1 MAGSVPSLLQAH
13 DRPGLQNTKLPSPNT
28 RHGHSHWSAQSRD
41 YCFKIVYIQV
51 CQKETV
57 CPRKT
62 SSKLTHLAG
71 SMHQPSQ
78 RSRLDRIRSL
88 WRSCRSH
95 IPSNKFTPKTAE
107 FNHAAQSPRLNR
119 TEFHRG
125 GSHAE
130 VAPSSQC
137 SCRHWQ
143 NSSNTTAGS
152 SQARPC
158 TRGHSPKF
166 PTKFVV
172 LVPVFICNMAEN
184 NTC

>member
-1 MAGSVPSLLQAH
+1 MLLRACIALCCQSHQSQKRHYPLTANLLFESVGYISGCRHRVSTHTLAHAGMAGSVPSLLQAH
-13 DRPGLQNTKLPSPNT
+13 DRPGLQNTELPSPNT

-62 SSKLTHLAG
+62 SSNLTHLAG

-107 FNHAAQSPRLNR
+107 FNHAAQSPR
-119 TEFHRG
+119 HR
-125 GSHAE
+125 
-130 VAPSSQC
+130 V
-137 SCRHWQ
+137 
-143 NSSNTTAGS
+143 
-152 SQARPC
+152 
-158 TRGHSPKF
+158 
-166 PTKFVV
+166 
-172 LVPVFICNMAEN
+172 
-184 NTC
+184 